1 MKNRT
6 VMVLLLSGAFV
17 VPAFAQ
23 QTNSSSQPAA
33 STNQVA
39 IEPTTATGQQ
49 PLGQRA
55 HDFWDGDQP
64 GVAWLILHPY
74 ASHGYVRRQL
84 DSIRDRVNEL
94 NELTDSNAKTIR
106 DIDARSQHGIQ
117 LASAKVNMADQHAQD
132 AATKADTAN
141 QTAASVNTH
150 VATVEA
156 SVANLDQYKAG
167 TQTEIRFR
175 PGQTAL
181 SKTAKDAL
189 DELATQLKD
198 QHGYIIE
205 VQGFSAG
212 QGQAAIANSKKI
224 ADSVVRYLVFNH
236 EIPAFRIYTIGLG
249 NASETKG
256 ASRTRVEISLLKNDV
271 EQAAK

>member
-1 MKNRT
+1 
-6 VMVLLLSGAFV
+6 
-17 VPAFAQ
+17 
-23 QTNSSSQPAA
+23 
-33 STNQVA
+33 
-39 IEPTTATGQQ
+39 
-49 PLGQRA
+49 
-55 HDFWDGDQP
+55 
-64 GVAWLILHPY
+64 
-74 ASHGYVRRQL
+74 
-84 DSIRDRVNEL
+84 
-94 NELTDSNAKTIR
+94 
-106 DIDARSQHGIQ
+106 
-117 LASAKVNMADQHAQD
+117 MADQHAQD

-212 QGQAAIANSKKI
+212 QGQAAI
-224 ADSVVRYLVFNH
+224 VVRYLVFNH